1 MSRPRAAT
9 SVATSTRLAPALK
22 RPSAW
27 SLSRWSLSPW
37 MMTLFSVRN
46 ATDSHMRLVFTK
58 MMAWSLF
65 ASRKMQSRRSSFSRK
80 SQQQTTRCSTS
91 GFTRSASTSPTR
103 TSTASRMNSAASRR
117 TEAGHV
123 AVNITVC
130 RSCGSSLI
138 TFRICGS
145 NPMSSIRS
153 ASSRTRKFTPSMLIT
168 PRSRKSSRRPG
179 VQMAISQPSAMDCN
193 WGIASAPP
201 YIEQTRQAERKQR
214 RLASKVICWHSS
226 RVGAR
231 ITHRGFTAPW
241 TSSRA
246 PLRIAPVMRG
256 TKKAAVFPLPVW
268 ALTMTSVPEAAA
280 DMACFCTGVGTL

>member
-153 ASSRTRKFTPSMLIT
+153 ASSSTRQRMPLTSTATLRPGGGSR
-168 PRSRKSSRRPG
+168 RSLSRPG
-179 VQMAISQPSAMDCN
+179 VATSTWGLCRSSASC
-193 WGIASAPP
+193 GPFGAPP
-201 YIEQTRQAERKQR
+201 
-214 RLASKVICWHSS
+214 
-226 RVGAR
+226 
-231 ITHRGFTAPW
+231 
-241 TSSRA
+241 
-246 PLRIAPVMRG
+246 
-256 TKKAAVFPLPVW
+256 
-268 ALTMTSVPEAAA
+268 
-280 DMACFCTGVGTL
+280 